1 MAGTGWVWAARRW
14 AVSLKVLDT
23 GAHGQLGQ
31 ELMGRG
37 ADAGFAPVGLGRS
50 ELDIADRG
58 AVERAMATVDPD
70 LVVNA
75 AAYTA
80 VDQAESEPERAHAI
94 NADGPRH
101 LARACAVAKVPLIH
115 VSTDYVFDGTK
126 AEGYAEDDPVA
137 PLQVY
142 GASKEVGERAV
153 REELPEHLII
163 RTAWVYSSHHRNFV
177 LTMRQLAAERDELRV
192 VGDQLGSP
200 TWAGELAE
208 AIYAMAARLE
218 GGDKFGTYHFA
229 GAGSTSW
236 AGFAQAVMELAPPD
250 GRPAPPVV
258 PIPAAGFPR
267 PAQRPANSVLRCDKI
282 GRLFGIA
289 PRPWRDALAEV
300 ARELRAV
307 EAPR

>member
-14 AVSLKVLDT
+14 AVSLKVLVT

-115 VSTDYVFDGTK
+115 VSTDYVFDGSK
-126 AEGYAEDDPVA
+126 AGGYVEDDPVA
-137 PLQVY
+137 PLGVY
-142 GASKEVGERAV
+142 GASKEAGERAI
-153 REELPEHLII
+153 REELEEHVIL
-163 RTAWVYSSHHRNFV
+163 RTAWVYSSHSRNFV
-177 LTMRQLAAERDELRV
+177 LTMLQLAEKQDVLRI
-192 VGDQLGSP
+192 VGDQYGSP
-200 TWAGELAE
+200 TAAGDLAE
-208 AIYAMAARLE
+208 AILTVAKRLKE
-218 GGDKFGTYHFA
+218 GPKFGT
-229 GAGSTSW
+229 
-236 AGFAQAVMELAPPD
+236 
-250 GRPAPPVV
+250 
-258 PIPAAGFPR
+258 
-267 PAQRPANSVLRCDKI
+267 
-282 GRLFGIA
+282 
-289 PRPWRDALAEV
+289 
-300 ARELRAV
+300 
-307 EAPR
+307 